1 MKNGEDITNVFMQE
15 QKNPRN
21 VLNLCRHSV
30 TYDEDG
36 IMLAQSMN
44 VHEQI
49 TSLPCCHDLSKHDSI
64 LIKINI

>member
-1 MKNGEDITNVFMQE
+1 MKKGEDITNVFMQE

-21 VLNLCRHSV
+21 VLNLCRHSI

-36 IMLAQSMN
+36 IMLAQSRN

-49 TSLPCCHDLSKHDSI
+49 ISLSCFHYLSKHDSI